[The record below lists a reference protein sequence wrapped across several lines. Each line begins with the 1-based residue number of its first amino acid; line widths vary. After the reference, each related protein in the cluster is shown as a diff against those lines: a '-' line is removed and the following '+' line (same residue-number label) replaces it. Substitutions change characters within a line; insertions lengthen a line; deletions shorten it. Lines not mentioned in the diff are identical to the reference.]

1 MLRPLPLLF
10 ALAVLALPLS
20 AQSGGVV
27 TGRVVTAT
35 TGAPLSGVTV
45 EHDGGSRRAV
55 TNAMGAFR
63 LTGLPAG
70 RVTLRF
76 QRLGFQGVERTVDLG
91 SGEASSLEVVLPLD
105 AVGVDPLVV
114 LARRTRM
121 VGDPAAGVVT
131 PGSAHFLSRIHLEEQ
146 PLMFDNVHSALR
158 RIPGVNVQEEEGFG
172 LRPNI
177 GLRGTGSER
186 SSKVT
191 LMEDGVLIAPAPYS
205 SPSAYYTPTMGR
217 MEAIEVRKGS
227 SQVRYGPRTT
237 GGAINFLSTGV
248 PVEGRVLAGELGG
261 GAHGSFKARGSA
273 GWAGDHVGFLVETYQ
288 LSTAGFKQLQ
298 TGGETG
304 YRLQDYLG
312 KVRLNTDRDA
322 PLYQE
327 VVLKAGYVDQLS
339 DETYLGITAQ
349 DFAATPLLRYAGSAL
364 DQMDN
369 DHRQL
374 QLRHF
379 LRAPGGFDLTTT
391 LYRNDFARN
400 WYKLQSVSGRGLS
413 TVLDDPGRY
422 PAELAILRGG
432 SSPDGALV
440 LRANNREYMSR
451 GIQTV
456 LGVRGSLGGSRHDL
470 EVGVRFHQ
478 DDEDRFQWED
488 GYRMAGGTMTLT
500 SAGVPGTQT
509 NRLTEATAVAFF
521 IQDEVKVGAL
531 TLTPGVRYETIDFT
545 GTNWGSSD
553 LERTGP
559 GTVRE
564 TSVDAWVPG
573 MGVAFEVS
581 PRLNLFG
588 GLHRGFGP
596 PGAGADDDT
605 RPEESWN
612 WEAGTRFRSGTL
624 NLEVAGFW
632 SDYNNILGEETL
644 ASGTPGAGQL
654 FNGGT
659 AEALGIETL
668 FETDLAEGRAL
679 PVRIPLQ
686 ATWTWTRARFTN
698 SFESDFEPWGNVT
711 EGDALPYIP
720 EHQFAG
726 SLGVR
731 GDRWGMSFAAHG
743 SGEARTVAGE
753 GAIPDG
759 ERTDRFLAFS
769 LQGDVELPTGAVLF
783 AGLEN
788 LSDERYI
795 VARRPAGLR
804 PGLPRTFQAGVRIR
818 R

>member
-1 MLRPLPLLF
+1 MSRPIFILV
-10 ALAVLALPLS
+10 ALMVLALPVA
-20 AQSGGVV
+20 AQSGGALN
-27 TGRVVTAT
+27 GRVVTAV

-45 EHDGGSRRAV
+45 EHEGGSRRVV
-55 TNAMGAFR
+55 TDGTGSFR
-63 LTGLPAG
+63 ITGLPTG

-76 QRLGFQGVERTVDLG
+76 HRLGFDVVEETVELG
-91 SGEASSLEVVLPLD
+91 ASGAPPLQVVLPVD

-121 VGDPAAGVVT
+121 VGDPATGVVT

-146 PLMFDNVHSALR
+146 PLLFDDVHSALR

-177 GLRGTGSER
+177 GLRGTGAER

-191 LMEDGVLIAPAPYS
+191 LMEDGVLIAPAPYAA
-205 SPSAYYTPTMGR
+205 PAAYYTPTLGR

-248 PVEGRVLAGELGG
+248 PVEGRVLAAELGG

-273 GWAGDHVGFLVETYQ
+273 GWAGDHVGVLLETYQ
-288 LSTAGFKQLQ
+288 LSTEGFKQLQ
-298 TGGETG
+298 TGGDTG

-312 KVRLNTDRDA
+312 KIRLNTDRDA

-339 DETYLGITAQ
+339 DETYLGLTSQ
-349 DFAATPLLRYAGSAL
+349 DFTTTPLLRYAGSAL

-391 LYRNDFARN
+391 VYQNDFARN
-400 WYKLQSVSGRGLS
+400 WYKLQSVAGRGLAA
-413 TVLDDPGRY
+413 VLDDPDQY
-422 PAELAILRGG
+422 AAELAILRGG
-432 SSPDGALV
+432 GSTDGALV
-440 LRANNREYMSR
+440 VRANNREYMSR
-451 GIQTV
+451 GIQSV
-456 LGVRGSLGGSRHDL
+456 LGVQGSVGGSRHDL
-470 EVGVRFHQ
+470 EVGVRVHQ

-488 GYRMAGGTMTLT
+488 RFRMEGGAMILT
-500 SAGVPGTQT
+500 DAGVPGTQT
-509 NRLTEATAVAFF
+509 NRLVEATAVALF
-521 IQDEVKVGAL
+521 IQDEVKLGAL
-531 TLTPGVRYETIDFT
+531 TVTPGLRYETVEFT
-545 GTNWGSSD
+545 DTNWGASD
-553 LERTGP
+553 LERSGP

-564 TSVDAWVPG
+564 NSVDAWVPG
-573 MGVAFEVS
+573 VGMALEVS

-588 GLHRGFGP
+588 GVHRGFGP
-596 PGAGADDDT
+596 PGPGANEET
-605 RPEESWN
+605 RAEESWN
-612 WEAGTRFRSGTL
+612 WEAGTRFRSGAL
-624 NLEVAGFW
+624 NLEVTGFW
-632 SDYNNILGEETL
+632 SDYINILGEETL

-659 AEALGIETL
+659 VEALGIETL

-679 PVRIPLQ
+679 PVRLPLQ

-698 SFESDFEPWGNVT
+698 SFDSDFGPWGDVDN
-711 EGDALPYIP
+711 GDALPYMP
-720 EHQFAG
+720 THQFAG

-731 GDRWGMSFAAHG
+731 GDRWGMTFAAHG
-743 SGEARTVAGE
+743 TGEGRTVAGQ
-753 GAIPDG
+753 GAIPAD
-759 ERTDRFLAFS
+759 ERTDRYLAFS
-769 LQGDVELPTGAVLF
+769 LQGDLELPSGAQLF

-795 VARRPAGLR
+795 VSRRPAGLR
-804 PGLPRTFQAGVRIR
+804 PGIPRTFQAGVRIR